1 MYGHIVRFGKV
12 FLVKIAVKLVWK
24 DKNTYQFV
32 RKSRRSTE
40 TLSESEQ
47 KERQVRK
54 NNFQLTESS

>member
-1 MYGHIVRFGKV
+1 MYGHIVRFWKV
-12 FLVKIAVKLVWK
+12 FLVKIAVKLVLK

-47 KERQVRK
+47 KEPQVRK
-54 NNFQLTESS
+54 NQFPTN